1 MNGWAGSMDVCTNT
15 EVQDIDKCTD
25 FHFCCMASVLINTKT
40 SYISVLLL
48 VTKSYSIVR
57 EDIFDL
63 LFAMILHKLF
73 N

>member
-1 MNGWAGSMDVCTNT
+1 MDVYTYT

-25 FHFCCMASVLINTKT
+25 FRFCCMASVLISTQT
-40 SYISVLLL
+40 SYISLLLL
-48 VTKSYSIVR
+48 VTKRYIIVR

-63 LFAMILHKLF
+63 LFAMVLHKLF